1 MAHRTLSNTPTT
13 TTMGREAPPAQAA
26 ADSRPGHKPGR
37 EGGGRSLAPALT
49 ALAACLFLF
58 TGLFGARVAHAGPRG
73 SVEKLRAVYGLDESL
88 KESDGRLIRRKLLRL
103 LARADVRL
111 FLKVIQTAEG
121 GEPDLMVGGCRA
133 RNLRQH
139 PALVLPRSCWFAVKG
154 WGFSSAS
161 GNYQITISNWKVL
174 ASFLELRDFSETSQA
189 LAALELIRRGGGAAG
204 AYTPKGLA
212 LKQRI
217 QGGFLKLLRGDLG
230 GALCMSTHDW
240 ASSSCST
247 LPAGYKVVYARLADE
262 IRKSRA
268 ESLRA
273 RQGKNGRC
281 PPAGREKVKA
291 TLRLSGRAAEA
302 APSRKR
308 ATKAERSGARGKE

>member
-1 MAHRTLSNTPTT
+1 
-13 TTMGREAPPAQAA
+13 MGCEAPPDKATAN
-26 ADSRPGHKPGR
+26 SRPGRKPGR
-37 EGGGRSLAPALT
+37 EGGGRPAPALT

-58 TGLFGARVAHAGPRG
+58 TSLCGARVAHAGPRD
-73 SVEKLRAVYGLDESL
+73 SVEKLRAAYALDESL
-88 KESDGRLIRRKLLRL
+88 DESDGRLIRRKLLRL
-103 LARADVRL
+103 LSRADVRL

-133 RNLRQH
+133 RNLKQH
-139 PALVLPRSCWFAVKG
+139 PALVLLQSCWFAVKG
-154 WGFSSAS
+154 WGFSSAA

-189 LAALELIRRGGGAAG
+189 LAALELIRRGGGAAR
-204 AYTPKGLA
+204 AYTPKGMA

-217 QGGFLKLLRGDLG
+217 QGGFLKLLRGDVG

-262 IRKSRA
+262 IRKSKADR
-268 ESLRA
+268 LHA
-273 RQGKNGRC
+273 RQGKNGKGPQSARQ
-281 PPAGREKVKA
+281 KVKA
-291 TLRLSGRAAEA
+291 PLRSPGRAAEA
-302 APSRKR
+302 DHSRKR
-308 ATKAERSGARGKE
+308 ATKADRSGARGKE

>member
-1 MAHRTLSNTPTT
+1 MAHRTLSNMHTT
-13 TTMGREAPPAQAA
+13 TDREASPAQAA
-26 ADSRPGHKPGR
+26 ADSRPGRKPGR
-37 EGGGRSLAPALT
+37 EGGGRPAPALT

-58 TGLFGARVAHAGPRG
+58 AGLFGARVAHAGPRD
-73 SVEKLRAVYGLDESL
+73 SVEKLRAAYALDESVE
-88 KESDGRLIRRKLLRL
+88 ESDGRLIRRKLLRL

-121 GEPDLMVGGCRA
+121 GEPALMVGGCRA
-133 RNLRQH
+133 RDLKQH

-161 GNYQITISNWKVL
+161 GNYQLTISNWKVL
-174 ASFLELRDFSETSQA
+174 ASFLDLRDFSETSQA

-217 QGGFLKLLRGDLG
+217 QGGFLKLVRGDVS
-230 GALCMSTHDW
+230 GALCMSTNDW

-262 IRKSRA
+262 IRRSDAARP
-268 ESLRA
+268 RA
-273 RQGKNGRC
+273 RRGKNGEG
-281 PPAGREKVKA
+281 PQQGAREKVKA
-291 TLRLSGRAAEA
+291 TLRPSGRSAEA
-302 APSRKR
+302 APSRKMAAR
-308 ATKAERSGARGKE
+308 AGRSGVRGKE